1 MRVVHPV
8 AGKIVASIRAFAG
21 KPVAVSDLL
30 DLGSRPAV
38 KQSLS
43 RLARAGT
50 IQRVGHG
57 LYAWPRYSQLLK
69 EAVPPPVDQLAKAWA
84 RRHALRI
91 IPFGAHAANLL
102 GLSTQV
108 PAKYVYYTNGRSR
121 QAVLGGVRVKFLNR
135 GPRTMNVEGEL
146 PAMLFQALK
155 YLGAHGVTPQIMS
168 RLRRLLRVR
177 DRADIRRSLGLA
189 PVWMRPI
196 LEDLCGRKV
205 R

>member
-1 MRVVHPV
+1 MKVVHPV
-8 AGKIVASIRAFAG
+8 ADKIVARIKALG
-21 KPVAVSDLL
+21 GNPVAVSDLL
-30 DLGSRPAV
+30 DLGLRPTV

-57 LYAWPRYSQLLK
+57 LYAWPRYSQLLQ
-69 EAVPPPVDQLAKAWA
+69 ENVPPPVDQLARAWA

-121 QAVLGGVRVKFLNR
+121 QAILGGVKVKFLNR

-146 PAMLFQALK
+146 PAMMFQALK
-155 YLGAHGVTPQIMS
+155 YIGVNGVTPEVMG
-168 RLRRLLRVR
+168 RLRRLLRAR
-177 DRADIRRSLGLA
+177 DRADIRSSLGLA

-196 LEDLCGRKV
+196 LDDLCGRRV